1 VPLAHQLLAVNFMTL
16 LDAAFMSWART
27 QDDWASQV
35 FGPLGHGGHGA
46 GASAVAEA
54 VGAAGGKKDS

>member
-1 VPLAHQLLAVNFMTL
+1 MTL

-27 QDDWASQV
+27 QDDWASKV

-46 GASAVAEA
+46 QGAAAVAEA
-54 VGAAGGKKDS
+54 AGATGGKKDS